1 MRTTITLDPDN
12 VARLEKL
19 QKERALTFKEA
30 VNDVIRRG
38 LNEAEKPFRPQPFKT
53 RVLDAGEPNFKTPA
67 ELRELINRIQ
77 EEEDLRKMGL
87 WRDPD

>member
-19 QKERALTFKEA
+19 QKERDLTFKDA

-38 LNEAEKPFRPQPFKT
+38 LNEAEKPFRSQPFKT
-53 RVLDAGEPNFKTPA
+53 RVLDLGEPKFKTQE
-67 ELRELINRIQ
+67 ELKELMHEIQ
-77 EEEDLRKMGL
+77 LEEDLRKLGL
-87 WRDPD
+87 RDPD

>member
-19 QKERALTFKEA
+19 QKERDLTFKEA
-30 VNDVIRRG
+30 VNDAIRRG

-53 RVLDAGEPNFKTPA
+53 RVLDAGEPKFKTPE
-67 ELRELINRIQ
+67 ELKALINEIQ
-77 EEEDLRKMGL
+77 LEEDLRKLGL
-87 WRDPD
+87 RDPD

>member
-1 MRTTITLDPDN
+1 MRTTVTLDPDN

-19 QKERALTFKEA
+19 QKDRDITFKEA

-38 LNEAEKPFRPQPFKT
+38 LNEASKPFRPEPFKT
-53 RVLDAGEPNFKTPA
+53 RVLNGGKPHYRTIE
-67 ELRELINRIQ
+67 ELKELEHQIQ

-87 WRDPD
+87 L